1 MTSASKD
8 RLDLRAQ
15 ALAYARRGWPVFPL
29 APKAKT
35 PLTKDGFK
43 SATTDRDTVLAFW
56 SQWPEANVGL
66 ATGHGFDV
74 LDLDGPEGHT
84 AFLAYLRE
92 HEAEGYVHAGPVSLT
107 GKGFH
112 LLFAPTGSGNR
123 AGLAG
128 APIDFR
134 GLGGYIVAPPS
145 LHPLGHRYRWD
156 DARRRNEATALP
168 EAPAWLTALLGD
180 EGERLA
186 AAARAVEKHYGPPE
200 LTALRATKSG
210 SVTLGRPDI
219 LLVAQALNLYT
230 AKQGV
235 NIFAR
240 CPFHK
245 GYEVAQV
252 HEGSPS
258 MQLDTRK
265 NNFYCHSCGAYG
277 DSIDLQARRN
287 INGQTF

>member
-35 PLTKDGFK
+35 PLTSDGFK
-43 SATTDRDTVLAFW
+43 SATTDHDLLLAFW
-56 SQWPEANVGL
+56 SQWPDANIGL
-66 ATGHGFDV
+66 ATGHAFDV
-74 LDLDGPEGHT
+74 LDLDGPEGHA
-84 AFLAYLRE
+84 AFLSYLRN
-92 HEAEGYVHAGPVSLT
+92 HHAEGYHHAGPVSLT
-107 GKGFH
+107 GKGYH

-156 DARRRNEATALP
+156 DARRRNQSTPLP
-168 EAPAWLTALLGD
+168 EAPAWLTGLLGEAGD
-180 EGERLA
+180 RAA
-186 AAARAVEKHYGPPE
+186 AAARAVRRDHSPFQLAEYV
-200 LTALRATKSG
+200 LTKSG
-210 SVTLGRPDI
+210 EILNGRPNI
-219 LLVAQALNLYT
+219 LLVAANLNLYT
-230 AKQGV
+230 AKQGN

-245 GYEVAQV
+245 GYATAQV
-252 HEGSPS
+252 HEGTPS

-265 NNFYCHSCGAYG
+265 NNFYCHNCGAYG
-277 DSIDLQARRN
+277 DSIDLEARRD
-287 INGQTF
+287 INGKTF